1 MKLSDVVNDIVSSSV
16 KDKKSLETVMSAWN
30 AKKAEVTKLFSAPTR
45 TGKRK
50 KDPNAP
56 KKWMTGYLLFCGDQ
70 RKKLENNT
78 PKLSATDITKKLGEL
93 WKAVSEKEKKKYEE
107 LSKKDKERYENEMKD
122 YVPPE
127 SDGEE
132 DSEKKTRKVKKERT
146 GPKRPKSSYLYFCD
160 KMREVVKQENPEMG
174 GKEITIELGARWKAL
189 TEEDKVP
196 YISLQATDKERYE
209 SEKNS
214 GETKPAETKKGGKKA
229 EAKVETKPAPAETKK
244 GGKKTEAK
252 VETKPA
258 PAETKKGGKK
268 VETKKTPGYEYYYN
282 EQIEDIQD
290 ENPDWTSKQIEAEVQ
305 KNWKAMSGEDRE
317 GYELEAGAESELGS
331 VQMDE

>member
-1 MKLSDVVNDIVSSSV
+1 MAGKSWMKLSDVVNDIVSSSV

-30 AKKAEVTKLFSAPTR
+30 AKKAEVTKLFSAPSR

-93 WKAVSEKEKKKYEE
+93 WKAVTEKEKKKYEE

-132 DSEKKTRKVKKERT
+132 ETDKKTRKVKKERT

-160 KMREVVKQENPEMG
+160 KMREVVKQDNPEMG

-189 TEEDKVP
+189 TEDDKAP
-196 YISLQATDKERYE
+196 YIALQATDKERYE

-214 GETKPAETKKGGKKA
+214 GETAPTESKKGSKKADAKVETKAAPVESKKGGKKA
-229 EAKVETKPAPAETKK
+229 DA
-244 GGKKTEAK
+244 
-252 VETKPA
+252 
-258 PAETKKGGKK
+258 
-268 VETKKTPGYEYYYN
+268 KKTPGYEYYYN
-282 EQIEDIQD
+282 EQLEDIQD
-290 ENPDWTSKQIEAEVQ
+290 ENPDWTSKQIEVEVQ
-305 KNWKAMSGEDRE
+305 KNWKAMTAEDRE